1 MKRNTLVILVLFL
14 FLSADAQ
21 AFDVTPDAFGSFEG
35 AQIPLTI
42 SIAAADWEI
51 NPNYC
56 LPVVAP
62 PGGPPPGVTQFG
74 FTINIS
80 TAGTATWSND
90 QTSGDVSLDRGGQ
103 AFSLGQP
110 IVYCN
115 TSGGDFTD
123 DSFSIN
129 LHTDTVT
136 NEGTETVV
144 LTLAGN
150 CNDGSVGT
158 VVCADSVTG
167 NIDDVTEFISA
178 SITAP
183 TPASEPGTP
192 GNFEIVLNSP
202 APPDGLTINYSVDS
216 SSTATSGLDYEP
228 LSASVTIP
236 VGVSNALIPVVVID
250 DDLVESSETVIV
262 TLQSGSNYV
271 LGSPAS
277 ATVLINDDDVLP
289 TASITATSGSEPAN
303 DGQFTIT
310 LAAPAPAAGLT
321 VNYVVTSSSTAT
333 SGLDYQPL
341 SSSVTIP
348 FNASSVNIPVVV
360 IDDDLVESSETV
372 IVTLQSSSDYVL
384 GSAASATVLIND
396 DDVLPTASITATSG
410 SEPAND
416 GQFTI
421 TLAAP
426 APAAGLTVNYVVT
439 SSSTATSGLDY
450 QPLGSSVSFAGNATS
465 ANIPVLIINDEIV
478 ESVETVVVELQP
490 DATYEIATP
499 STAVFSIS
507 DDDSAG
513 LVVSSS
519 SLVTSESGSSEGFSI
534 RLTSQPEADV
544 NISIGNSDPSE
555 AILDKTAV
563 VFNQSN
569 WNIDQEVLVTGV
581 DDDLDDGDVDLS
593 ITLSPGSNDANYN
606 NLPATVVAVTN
617 TDNDEAAAAVFSQN
631 VFTVLEDVG
640 AAEISIERIGATAE
654 RLVVDFETT
663 DAGSGNSATA
673 GDDYTVVNE
682 RLVWEADDTSVRIV
696 EIPIFDDALD
706 EEDEEV
712 TLAISVE
719 GSGLPVVNATL
730 LIQSDLLEEI
740 IAAINPDEL
749 PPNQKSI
756 ASAIIISCPK
766 GEGQGG
772 FQELCNDLLAEA
784 LEGGSVATALKQIS
798 PEESAAARV
807 PATETVVVQ
816 NINVKGR
823 LAALR
828 AGSTGLS
835 TQGFSFNLAGLNL
848 NSNMFSGFKSNFDG
862 AQPSFAAADSEPFA
876 DFGRWGA
883 FISGRAVF
891 GEKDTTILER
901 GYSFDTTGLTF
912 GIDYRFSNQL
922 VGGFAIGYADNSVN
936 IQGSR
941 GQLETTGLTFTLYGS
956 YYPTDNFYLDGSVN
970 IGTNDYSQRR
980 TINYQLN
987 QTGVSVSEEFN
998 TDYDGDQTGFSI
1010 GSGYDFYKNGWA
1022 FGPTL
1027 FVEFVDISID
1037 SYEEKLTDAGGSG
1050 SSLGWAARINK
1061 QNYESLIPSIGF
1073 QFSKSFSRSWGVI
1086 VPQGRLSW
1094 AKELRNDDTV
1104 ISGYFLGDAGQT
1116 EFQLFTD
1123 TLDEDFF
1130 KAGLGFSAIFQNNKS
1145 AFLMVDGDFGRELL
1159 SVYYISA
1166 GFRWEF

>member
-1 MKRNTLVILVLFL
+1 MKRNALVILFLFL
-14 FLSADAQ
+14 FLSADAR
-21 AFDVTPDAFGSFEG
+21 AFSVTPDAFGSFEG
-35 AQIPLTI
+35 GQIPL
-42 SIAAADWEI
+42 SILIEAADWEI

-56 LPVVAP
+56 
-62 PGGPPPGVTQFG
+62 GGAATAFG
-74 FTINIS
+74 FRIDLS
-80 TAGTATWSND
+80 VAGSATWSND
-90 QTSGDVSLDRGGQ
+90 QTSGDLNLDRNGQ
-103 AFSLGQP
+103 AFSLDQP
-110 IVYCN
+110 VIIYCN
-115 TSGGDFTD
+115 ISGGGFTD
-123 DSFSIN
+123 NSFSIN
-129 LHTDTVT
+129 LHTDTIT
-136 NEGTETVV
+136 NEGTETVE
-144 LTLAGN
+144 LTLGGN
-150 CNDGSVGT
+150 CNDGSGGT

-167 NIDDVTEFISA
+167 NINDVTEIISA
-178 SITAP
+178 RISAV
-183 TPASEPGTP
+183 TPASEPGSP
-192 GNFEIVLNSP
+192 GSFDITLNSP
-202 APPDGLTINYSVDS
+202 APPDGLIINYSVEP
-216 SSTATSGLDYEP
+216 SSTATSGLDYQP
-228 LSASVTIP
+228 LSLSVTIP
-236 VGVSNALIPVVVID
+236 SNVSNVSIPVVVID
-250 DDLVESSETVIV
+250 DDLVEPAETVVVSLQDGFDYIV
-262 TLQSGSNYV
+262 GQRA
-271 LGSPAS
+271 P

-289 TASITATSGSEPAN
+289 EASITATSGSEPAN

-321 VNYVVTSSSTAT
+321 VNYAVTSSSTAT
-333 SGLDYQPL
+333 SGVDYQ
-341 SSSVTIP
+341 
-348 FNASSVNIPVVV
+348 A
-360 IDDDLVESSETV
+360 
-372 IVTLQSSSDYVL
+372 
-384 GSAASATVLIND
+384 
-396 DDVLPTASITATSG
+396 
-410 SEPAND
+410 
-416 GQFTI
+416 
-421 TLAAP
+421 
-426 APAAGLTVNYVVT
+426 
-439 SSSTATSGLDY
+439 
-450 QPLGSSVSFAGNATS
+450 LGSSVSFSANATS

-490 DATYEIATP
+490 DPTYEIVTP
-499 STAVFSIS
+499 SIAVFSIS

-519 SLVTSESGSSEGFSI
+519 SLVINESGSNESFSI

-555 AILDKTAV
+555 ALLDKSAV
-563 VFNQSN
+563 VFNSSN

-581 DDDLDDGDVDLS
+581 DDDLDDGDIDLS
-593 ITLSPGSNDANYN
+593 ITLTSGSNDANYN
-606 NLPATVVAVTN
+606 NLPAFVVAVTN

-640 AAEISIERIGATAE
+640 AAEISIERTGATAE

-663 DAGSGNSATA
+663 DAGSANSATA

-696 EIPIFDDALD
+696 EIPIFDDALN

-719 GSGLPVVNATL
+719 GSSLPAVTATL
-730 LIQSDLLEEI
+730 LIQSDLEEEI
-740 IAAINPDEL
+740 IAAIDLDEL
-749 PPNQKSI
+749 PPNQRSV
-756 ASAIIISCPK
+756 ASVIITSCLK

-772 FQELCNDLLAEA
+772 FQELCNDLVGEA

-823 LAALR
+823 LAAIR

-848 NSNMFSGFKSNFDG
+848 NSSMFSGYKSNFDG
-862 AQPSFAAADSEPFA
+862 VQPSFAAAGGDAEPFT
-876 DFGRWGA
+876 DFGRWGV

-891 GEKDTTILER
+891 GEKDATTFER
-901 GYSFDTTGLTF
+901 GYDFDTTGLTF
-912 GIDYRFSNQL
+912 GVDYRFSNQL
-922 VGGFAIGYADNSVN
+922 VGGLAIGYTDNSVN
-936 IQGSR
+936 IQGNR

-980 TINYQLN
+980 TVNYQLS
-987 QTGVSVSEEFN
+987 QTGVSVSETFN
-998 TDYDGDQTGFSI
+998 TGYDGNQTGFTI

-1027 FVEFVDISID
+1027 FIEFIDISID
-1037 SYEEKLTDAGGSG
+1037 SYAENLTDAGGDG
-1050 SSLGWAARINK
+1050 FSLGWATRINK

-1086 VPQGRLSW
+1086 VPQGRLTW
-1094 AKELRNDDTV
+1094 AKELKNDDTV
-1104 ISGYFLGDAGQT
+1104 ISGYFLGDLGKT
-1116 EFQLFTD
+1116 EFQLLTD
-1123 TLDEDFF
+1123 ALDEDFF

-1145 AFLMVDGDFGRELL
+1145 AFLMVDGDFGRDLL